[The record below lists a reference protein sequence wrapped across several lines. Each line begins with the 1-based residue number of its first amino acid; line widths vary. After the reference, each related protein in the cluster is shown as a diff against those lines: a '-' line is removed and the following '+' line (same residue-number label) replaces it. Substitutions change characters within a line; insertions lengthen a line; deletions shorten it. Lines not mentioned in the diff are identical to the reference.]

1 MSSQFGK
8 LEMLYGTGKNSFVI
22 KPSMSAASSVVVDED
37 EKVTLNDIGKYYY
50 YKVKKVKMGI
60 SEFKFAHNL
69 IEIRK

>member
-1 MSSQFGK
+1 MSSLFGR

-22 KPSMSAASSVVVDED
+22 KPSMSDSASIIVDED
-37 EKVTLNDIGKYYY
+37 EKITLNDIGKYYY

-60 SEFKFAHNL
+60 SEFKYAHNL